1 MSFCSLIDSN
11 KQVINSTNDLVAI
24 MSGGNQLYSSL
35 SQLARQSYLMFSELS
50 PCRLCL
56 MLIINCTT
64 TKVTLVLHQ
73 ETTIQ
78 GYQYCSSLQRA
89 FGSLI
94 SEDYKNFI
102 LTVGCTA
109 VAIYRKGDMGFKT
122 FDSHARYL

>member
-1 MSFCSLIDSN
+1 
-11 KQVINSTNDLVAI
+11 
-24 MSGGNQLYSSL
+24 
-35 SQLARQSYLMFSELS
+35 
-50 PCRLCL
+50 
-56 MLIINCTT
+56 MLIVFDANYQLHYSESYT
-64 TKVTLVLHQ
+64 VTDQ

>member
-1 MSFCSLIDSN
+1 
-11 KQVINSTNDLVAI
+11 
-24 MSGGNQLYSSL
+24 
-35 SQLARQSYLMFSELS
+35 
-50 PCRLCL
+50 
-56 MLIINCTT
+56 MLIVFDANCQLHYSESYTGTASINYNTG
-64 TKVTLVLHQ
+64 LSILFF
-73 ETTIQ
+73 
-78 GYQYCSSLQRA
+78 LQRA

>member
-1 MSFCSLIDSN
+1 
-11 KQVINSTNDLVAI
+11 
-24 MSGGNQLYSSL
+24 
-35 SQLARQSYLMFSELS
+35 
-50 PCRLCL
+50 
-56 MLIINCTT
+56 MLTINCTT
-64 TKVTLVLHQ
+64 AKVTLVLHQ